1 VSVLAW
7 ISAYGAWAWVV
18 GGLVLLALEL
28 ALPGGVFIWL
38 GSAAVVTGLVSLV
51 YPMDWA
57 IEFAF
62 FAVLALVA
70 IFVWLRFFR
79 PRIRATDNPFLN
91 QRASR
96 FVGQEMVLEEPIVAG
111 FGRVALGDTVWRI
124 SGPDLAAGSRIRIV
138 GADGAVLKVERA

>member
-1 VSVLAW
+1 MSVLAW

-138 GADGAVLKVERA
+138 GAEGAVLKVERA

>member
-1 VSVLAW
+1 MSVLAW

-138 GADGAVLKVERA
+138 GAEGAVPKVERA

>member
-70 IFVWLRFFR
+70 IFAWLRFFR